1 MPRSTGS
8 PNPRAVKTTA
18 QLLVRE
24 SGILFGWASLAVLGT
39 VGSEWLSSL
48 STASTMGVFLIWL
61 IAAILGCAFAVV
73 RHADTIAAK
82 LGEPLGTLILTLSVI
97 GMEVSMV
104 GAVMISG
111 KNNPGLARDTMFAV
125 VMIVLGGL
133 VGISLM
139 LGAWRH
145 RQQEFNLEGAGAYL
159 SLIVPLAVFGMVLPN
174 FTVATSS
181 PTYSTGE
188 GLILSLLCVAI
199 YILFLVIQ
207 TNRHREFFSHPHSE
221 TDAPHHGDSNTS
233 LGAASFL
240 LLAGLVPV
248 VLLSKKLAVVLD
260 FGTTQLQLPGALAG
274 LIVAFL
280 ILAPEGLSSV
290 KAACQNQLQRAIN
303 LLLGSVLATLALTI
317 PAVLTIGL
325 ITKQEVD
332 LGLPMQNVALLCVML
347 AISVLTFAQRRT
359 NLLQGGIHLLVFL
372 FWIALLL
379 EA

>member
-1 MPRSTGS
+1 M
-8 PNPRAVKTTA
+8 KTA
-18 QLLVRE
+18 SRLLFRE

-39 VGSEWLSSL
+39 VGSGWLSNL
-48 STASTMGVFLIWL
+48 SSPSTMGVFLVWL
-61 IAAILGCAFAVV
+61 VAAILGCAFAVV
-73 RHADTIAAK
+73 RHADTIAEK

-104 GAVMISG
+104 GAVMVSG
-111 KNNPGLARDTMFAV
+111 KNNPVLARDTMFAV

-159 SLIVPLAVFGMVLPN
+159 SLIVPLAVFGMVLP
-174 FTVATSS
+174 TRSG
-181 PTYSTGE
+181 PIYSTIE
-188 GLILSLLCVAI
+188 GLILSVLCVAI
-199 YILFLVIQ
+199 YILFLFIQ
-207 TNRHREFFSHPHSE
+207 TNRHREFFSDPDSE
-221 TDAPHHGDSNTS
+221 GAGHHHGDSETS
-233 LGAASFL
+233 LGAATFF
-240 LLAGLVPV
+240 LLAGLLPV

-260 FGTTQLQLPGALAG
+260 FGTTQLQLPGAIAG
-274 LIVAFL
+274 VIVAFL
-280 ILAPEGLSSV
+280 ILAPEGLSSI

-325 ITKQEVD
+325 LINQEVQ
-332 LGLPMQNVALLCVML
+332 LGLPTQNITMLCVML

-372 FWIALLL
+372 FWLALVI

>member
-1 MPRSTGS
+1 MKNSARF
-8 PNPRAVKTTA
+8 
-18 QLLVRE
+18 LVRE
-24 SGILFGWASLAVLGT
+24 SGILFGWASLAVLSTAGT
-39 VGSEWLSSL
+39 NWLSSL
-48 STASTMGVFLIWL
+48 SSASTMGVFLIWL

-73 RHADTIAAK
+73 RHADTIAEK

-104 GAVMISG
+104 GAVMVSG
-111 KNNPGLARDTMFAV
+111 KNNPVLARDTMFAV
-125 VMIVLGGL
+125 VMIVLGAL
-133 VGISLM
+133 VGISLI
-139 LGAWRH
+139 LGAWHH

-159 SLIVPLAVFGMVLPN
+159 ALIVPLAVFGLVLPN

-181 PTYSTGE
+181 PTYTTGE

-221 TDAPHHGDSNTS
+221 NAGHHHRDSQTS

-240 LLAGLVPV
+240 LIAGLIPV

-260 FGTTQLQLPGALAG
+260 FGTSQLKWPGALAG

-325 ITKQEVD
+325 LINQEVQ
-332 LGLPMQNVALLCVML
+332 LGLPIQNVTLLCVML

-372 FWIALLL
+372 FWLALAL

>member
-1 MPRSTGS
+1 M
-8 PNPRAVKTTA
+8 KTTTRS
-18 QLLVRE
+18 LFRE
-24 SGILFGWASLAVLGT
+24 SGILFGWVSLAVLGT
-39 VGSEWLSSL
+39 VGSGWLSGL
-48 STASTMGVFLIWL
+48 SSASTMGFFLIWL
-61 IAAILGCAFAVV
+61 VAAILGCAFAVV
-73 RHADTIAAK
+73 RHADTIAEK

-104 GAVMISG
+104 GAVMVSG
-111 KNNPGLARDTMFAV
+111 KNNPALARDTMFAV

-159 SLIVPLAVFGMVLPN
+159 SLIVPLAVFGMVLPT
-174 FTVATSS
+174 FTVTTNS
-181 PTYSTGE
+181 PTYSTSE
-188 GLILSLLCVAI
+188 GVILSLLCVAI

-207 TNRHREFFSHPHSE
+207 TNRHREFFSHPHTES
-221 TDAPHHGDSNTS
+221 AGHHHGESETS

-240 LLAGLVPV
+240 LIAGLIPV

-260 FGTTQLQLPGALAG
+260 FGTTQLKWPGALAG

-325 ITKQEVD
+325 FINQEVE
-332 LGLPMQNVALLCVML
+332 LGLPMQNVTLLCVML

-359 NLLQGGIHLLVFL
+359 NLLHGGIHLLVFL

>member
-1 MPRSTGS
+1 MKKAAR
-8 PNPRAVKTTA
+8 
-18 QLLVRE
+18 LLVRE
-24 SGILFGWASLAVLGT
+24 SGILFGWASLVALGT
-39 VGSEWLSSL
+39 FGSSWLSSL
-48 STASTMGVFLIWL
+48 STASTIGIFLIWL
-61 IAAILGCAFAVV
+61 IASILGCAFAVV
-73 RHADTIAAK
+73 RHADTIAEK
-82 LGEPLGTLILTLSVI
+82 LREPLGTLILTLSVI

-104 GAVMISG
+104 GAVMVSG
-111 KNNPGLARDTMFAV
+111 KNNPVLARDTMFAV

-145 RQQEFNLEGAGAYL
+145 RQQEFNLEGASAYL

-181 PTYSTGE
+181 PTYTTGE

-221 TDAPHHGDSNTS
+221 KEGNPHGDSEIS
-233 LGAASFL
+233 LRAAASL
-240 LLAGLVPV
+240 LIAGLIPV
-248 VLLSKKLAVVLD
+248 VFLSKKLAVVLD
-260 FGTTQLQLPGALAG
+260 FGTTQLKWPGALSG
-274 LIVAFL
+274 LIVALL
-280 ILAPEGLSSV
+280 ILSPEGLSSV
-290 KAACQNQLQRAIN
+290 KAAYQNQLQRSIN

-325 ITKQEVD
+325 FINQEVQ
-332 LGLPMQNVALLCVML
+332 LGLPIQNVTLLCVML

-372 FWIALLL
+372 FWIALVL